1 MGVLFST
8 RLING
13 LVFQC
18 LFPVSADQS
27 SNGKLSAVIGTRN
40 RFHIK
45 LFLDQ
50 VFLSLKY
57 RVHNDSA
64 E

>member
-18 LFPVSADQS
+18 LLSVSTDQS
-27 SNGKLSAVIGTRN
+27 SNAKLSAVISKRN
-40 RFHIK
+40 RFHAK
-45 LFLDQ
+45 LILDQ

-64 E
+64 